1 MFSFMFEQPKLGHRA
16 AFEKLARDTG
26 TRSCQYA
33 FPAVYSLREKYDT
46 ELCLTDNAVFLR
58 SLSRT
63 PERVD
68 YFAPLCPADRFA
80 DALACVEQFAAAEG
94 RPYAFFG
101 LTADQAAALDMY
113 APGRYRIIEDRD
125 WAEYLYDV
133 QPLATLAGSA
143 LKQKR
148 KEAHQCRNHL
158 GDRLTVEPL
167 QAQHADEVLSFQ
179 HKWLAVHDETGED
192 ASLAGENWA
201 IEIAM
206 AEYEALGLSGVIVRI
221 DGEIA
226 GYSYGCVIGR
236 DTYDILVQKAA
247 AEVKFLYRV
256 VFQESVRLCAQ
267 DFRYVNAEED
277 IGIAGLRA
285 LKLSYRPAFLLEKYR
300 AEVIEA

>member
-1 MFSFMFEQPKLGHRA
+1 MFPLTFEQPKISQRA
-16 AFEKLARDTG
+16 AFEKLAYDTV

-33 FPAVYSLREKYDT
+33 FPAIYSLREKYDT
-46 ELCLTDNAVFLR
+46 ELYLTGNAAFLR

-63 PERVD
+63 PGRVD

-80 DALACVEQFAAAEG
+80 DALTCIEQFAAADG

-101 LTADQAAALDMY
+101 LTAEQAAALDTY
-113 APGRYRIIEDRD
+113 VPRRYRITEDRD

-133 QPLATLAGSA
+133 QPLATLEGSG

-148 KEAHQCRNHL
+148 KEARQCRNHL

-167 QAQHADEVLSFQ
+167 QAQHTDEVLSFQ
-179 HKWLAVHDETGED
+179 HKWLAAHDETGED
-192 ASLAGENWA
+192 ASLAGENRA

-206 AEYEALGLSGVIVRI
+206 AEYDALGLSGVIVRI

-226 GYSYGCVIGR
+226 GYSYGCAIGR
-236 DTYDILVQKAA
+236 DTYDILVQKAD

-267 DFRYVNAEED
+267 GFRYINAEED

-285 LKLSYRPAFLLEKYR
+285 LKLSYRPAFLLGKYR
-300 AEVIEA
+300 AEVVEA